1 MKAISKTDISKE
13 LKVLESNIR
22 GVFNCNQLKSEFH
35 LMPAIFKQSTLVNIC
50 ETCQTFK
57 GMDKE
62 KHPMIKNL
70 WTIIQIVLKSGA
82 T

>member
-1 MKAISKTDISKE
+1 
-13 LKVLESNIR
+13 
-22 GVFNCNQLKSEFH
+22 
-35 LMPAIFKQSTLVNIC
+35 MPAIIKQSTLVNIR
-50 ETCQTFK
+50 ETYQTLK

-70 WTIIQIVLKSGA
+70 WTMIQIVLKSGA

>member
-1 MKAISKTDISKE
+1 MKSISKTDISKE
-13 LKVLESNIR
+13 LKVLESNFR
-22 GVFNCNQLKSEFH
+22 GVFNCNQLKSEFR
-35 LMPAIFKQSTLVNIC
+35 LMPAIIKQSTLVNIR
-50 ETCQTFK
+50 EIYQTLK